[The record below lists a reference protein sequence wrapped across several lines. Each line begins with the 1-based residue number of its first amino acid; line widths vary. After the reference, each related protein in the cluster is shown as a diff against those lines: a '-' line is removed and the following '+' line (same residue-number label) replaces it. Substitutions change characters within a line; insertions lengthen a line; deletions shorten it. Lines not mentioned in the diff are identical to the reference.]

1 MSVSDKINLGG
12 IFHNAFLS
20 ILYSELTAHFR
31 AKLVKLIYA
40 HLLVVVE
47 FCGITA
53 AGERCHG
60 YSLIKRK
67 IILSRNGIGK
77 PLGKRRNAEE
87 GGHK

>member
-1 MSVSDKINLGG
+1 MYIP
-12 IFHNAFLS
+12 
-20 ILYSELTAHFR
+20 LYFELTAHFR

-40 HLLVVVE
+40 HLLVVIE
-47 FCGITA
+47 SCGITA

-67 IILSRNGIGK
+67 IILRRNGIGK
-77 PLGKRRNAEE
+77 TFGECGDAEE